1 MTEIIPAILVHGG
14 AGHLGPDDP
23 ASFGT
28 DAPRLLG
35 VREAVRAAW
44 AILEGGGSAL
54 DAVEAAVR
62 VLEDD
67 PTYNSATGAC
77 LTAAGDVELDASIM
91 DGASLRCGAVA
102 VVKDVKNPVTL
113 ARRVMDRSEHVLLA
127 GPGASA
133 FAREVGI
140 PAYDNQLLVTPQ
152 QRARWE
158 RLRGTAAAGHG
169 TVGAVARDRHGHLAA
184 ATSTGG
190 MAMKRPGRVGDTP
203 IVGCGTYAD
212 DALAAVSCTGHGE
225 RIIQLTLARHCAD
238 LVGQGRSAMEAAREA
253 IRRLGERVDG
263 RGRRHRGRPARRG
276 GVRPQLARHG
286 ARLVAAGWD
295 DRGGDVAPAGDKPP
309 PYRSFDF
316 FAASRRGWM
325 MSSGS
330 GKTMVLVF
338 SVEISMSVC
347 M

>member
-1 MTEIIPAILVHGG
+1 MSTMTPAILVHGG
-14 AGHLGPDDP
+14 AGNLGPDDP
-23 ASFGT
+23 ASSGG
-28 DAPRLLG
+28 DAPRLVG
-35 VREAVRAAW
+35 VREAARAAW
-44 AILEGGGSAL
+44 AILDRGGSAL

-67 PTYNSATGAC
+67 PTYNSGTGAC

-91 DGASLRCGAVA
+91 DGATLRCGAVA

-140 PAYDNQLLVTPQ
+140 PAYDNALLVTPL

-158 RLRGTAAAGHG
+158 RLRGTAPSGHG
-169 TVGAVARDRHGHLAA
+169 TVGAVARDRHGHVAA

-225 RIIQLTLARHCAD
+225 RFIQLTLARHCAD
-238 LVGQGRSAMEAAREA
+238 LVAHGRSAMEAAQTA
-253 IRRLGERVDG
+253 IRTLRERVDG
-263 RGRRHRGRPARRG
+263 EGGLIVVPPRGEVGFAHNTPIMARAWARPDG
-276 GVRPQLARHG
+276 SI
-286 ARLVAAGWD
+286 VAE
-295 DRGGDVAPAGDKPP
+295 
-309 PYRSFDF
+309 
-316 FAASRRGWM
+316 
-325 MSSGS
+325 
-330 GKTMVLVF
+330 L
-338 SVEISMSVC
+338 
-347 M
+347 